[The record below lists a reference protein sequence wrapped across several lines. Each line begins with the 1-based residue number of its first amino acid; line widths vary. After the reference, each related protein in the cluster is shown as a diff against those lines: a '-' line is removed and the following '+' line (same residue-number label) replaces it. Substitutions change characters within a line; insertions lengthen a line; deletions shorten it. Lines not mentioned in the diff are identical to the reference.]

1 MKKAVA
7 IVSIILTVIIWGVFG
22 ITLTHLVKEKNS
34 EYAQAKQESQI
45 EQDSGNDVETQQQD
59 TNFAEQ
65 QTQQE
70 IGSESIEQQT
80 EQEIKNDVAQLQ
92 SESED
97 GKQDTEIQTE
107 PEHVLSETQEEKQY
121 VFTDAPEGY
130 FNDALFIGDSRT
142 VGISEYANIK
152 GASFFATTGM
162 SVYDVQKEKI
172 AFSNLGTV
180 TLEELLNAKKYG
192 KIYVMLGV
200 NELGYPRS
208 ATVTKY
214 KELITLI
221 QSKQPEAI
229 IFIQA
234 NLHVTKKLS
243 EKDKTYNNVNIDALN
258 QEFAKLAD
266 NQTLFYIDVNSI
278 FDDGKG
284 NLDEM
289 YSGDGSHVYAKYY
302 KTWGEWIA
310 TQAIVR

>member
-1 MKKAVA
+1 MEKAVA
-7 IVSIILTVIIWGVFG
+7 IGSIILTVIIWGVFG
-22 ITLTHLVKEKNS
+22 VTMVHLVKEKNS
-34 EYAQAKQESQI
+34 QYAQNEQEI
-45 EQDSGNDVETQQQD
+45 DNDVETQQLD

-65 QTQQE
+65 QTEQE

-80 EQEIKNDVAQLQ
+80 EQENRNDIADLQ
-92 SESED
+92 TESED
-97 GKQDTEIQTE
+97 VKQDTEIKT
-107 PEHVLSETQEEKQY
+107 ETQEEKTY
-121 VFTDAPEGY
+121 VFTTAPEGY

-142 VGISEYANIK
+142 VGISEYASIK

-162 SVYDVQKEKI
+162 SVYNVQKEKI

-214 KELITLI
+214 NKLIAWI
-221 QSKQPEAI
+221 QSKQPNAI

-234 NLHVTKKLS
+234 NLHVTKNLS
-243 EKDKTYNNVNIDALN
+243 EKDKTYNNGNINALN

-266 NQTLFYIDVNSI
+266 NKTLFYLDVNSI
-278 FDDGKG
+278 FDDGEG
-284 NLDEM
+284 NLDET

-310 TQAIVR
+310 TQAIVK